1 MRRTKK
7 RKRLTPGI
15 AAASGPFDVGGVPL
29 GPLAHPF
36 GSKRRARGRLGRKLK
51 GGAKKTHTPVS
62 TEPPSPKSLA
72 RWEGEG
78 GSPPPRTTRSN
89 RTKNAG
95 AARATKKSVTMHSP
109 KKARPKPGASRVK
122 DRGR

>member
-7 RKRLTPGI
+7 RKRLTPGV

-51 GGAKKTHTPVS
+51 AGVKKTPAPVS
-62 TEPPSPKSLA
+62 TEPPSPKALA

-78 GSPPPRTTRSN
+78 GSPPPRTTKSDRA
-89 RTKNAG
+89 KKAG
-95 AARATKKSVTMHSP
+95 AAPAAKKSAATHSP
-109 KKARPKPGASRVK
+109 KKERPKPGASRVK
-122 DRGR
+122 DRR